1 MNSTTSSPAA
11 PNVKPIPDGMHTV
24 TPHLVCDGAA
34 EAIDFYVKAF
44 GATELCRIPSPNGK
58 LMHGAIR
65 IGDSMIFLHDEF
77 PDHGALGPK
86 ARGGASVT
94 IHLQVEDADAAFER
108 AVAAG
113 ATAKMP
119 VAEMFWGD
127 RYGNVVDP
135 WGHSWSVATHV
146 RDVPMED
153 LQKAA
158 QQACG

>member
-1 MNSTTSSPAA
+1 MNSTTTSPNAS
-11 PNVKPIPDGMHTV
+11 NVKAIPDGMHTV